1 MSYFRKLLDWI
12 TTDWEQLRTYNY
24 YAASSDLTDLE
35 RRMRQVERGQAP
47 WQRNGKYNAR
57 GMM

>member
-1 MSYFRKLLDWI
+1 MKYFRKLIEWI

-24 YAASSDLTDLE
+24 YASSSDLTDLE

-47 WQRNGKYNAR
+47 WQRTNNFRSK
-57 GMM
+57 GMI